1 MRTYLVYESEDGT
14 IVHAHKVAEGAR
26 HEPED
31 VLRLV
36 HKSLKGAKLDV
47 LEIDPAD
54 MRSGE
59 VYRVNPKSRKLEASK
74 GGGAHCGAGAR
85 QASARKPML

>member
-1 MRTYLVYESEDGT
+1 MRTYLVYDRENGT
-14 IVHAHKVAEGAR
+14 IVHVHKVAEGAR
-26 HEPED
+26 HELED

-47 LEIDPAD
+47 LEIVPAD

-59 VYRVNPKSRKLEASK
+59 AYRVNPKSKKLEASK
-74 GGGAHCGAGAR
+74 ENGTHCAASAR
-85 QASARKPML
+85 QARARHP